1 VPLELDEQFIIADG
15 DGTLD
20 FFERPKIVLRKTNV
34 HYQLHSVHIS
44 VTYRYDQTFM
54 LIKPLIFSGGIFLI
68 YMLVIIL

>member
-1 VPLELDEQFIIADG
+1 MPLDLDEQFIAVA

-20 FFERPKIVLRKTNV
+20 FFGRPKIVLRKTNV
-34 HYQLHSVHIS
+34 HYQLHSENIS

-68 YMLVIIL
+68 YMLAIIL